1 MRNIDRKHS
10 RTGPLRGVLVAV
22 LVALAPA
29 ACGEDLVV
37 PDFNNPGLEE
47 LQNNPTRAA
56 VLNAAQGLLISSR
69 AQISSANGY
78 VSLLGILGR
87 ESYNFDNADPR
98 FITEMLAGAGLNAS
112 SPAFGGNLWTVR
124 YNSIRT
130 ANVVINALDG
140 LSDNDMS
147 PAEKAAVRG
156 FARTLQAL
164 DFLEI
169 INTRDTNG
177 AVIDV
182 DRPATEPAGPIVSR
196 DAVFDHIE
204 SLLEQ
209 ANGDLAA
216 AGGSF
221 PFSLGAGYSDF
232 ATPVSFAEFNRG
244 LAARVAVYRGNY
256 GEALTALGQSFLD
269 TSADLDLG
277 VYHTFSTGSG
287 DTQNGLA
294 ASSDVLAHP
303 SLADDAQTNGLG
315 EVDDRFTAKLEILA
329 TPETGGAGISTDVN
343 FLLYSGLDDP
353 IPIIRNEELILL
365 RAEALLGL
373 NMLEDAA
380 DDINFIRV
388 NSGGLDPIANLGT
401 QSADAILDELL
412 YNKRYSLLFEAGH
425 RWIDMRR
432 YGKLDELPLA
442 TTGHRVHERF
452 PIPEAECLE
461 QTGGETGICSAGS

>member
-1 MRNIDRKHS
+1 MMTIDRKRS
-10 RTGPLRGVLVAV
+10 RTA
-22 LVALAPA
+22 ALPTAMLAALGAFAAA
-29 ACGEDLVV
+29 ACGDELVV

-87 ESYNFDNADPR
+87 ESYNFDGSDPR
-98 FITEMLAGAGLNAS
+98 FVTEMLAGAGLNAS

-182 DRPATEPAGPIVSR
+182 DRPASEPAGPIVSR

-204 SLLEQ
+204 SLLDQ
-209 ANGDLAA
+209 ANSDLAA
-216 AGGSF
+216 AGASF
-221 PFSLGAGYSDF
+221 PFSLGAGYSGF
-232 ATPVSFAEFNRG
+232 NTPVTFSEFNRG

-269 TSADLDLG
+269 TSAPLDLG

-294 ASSDVLAHP
+294 ASPDILAHP
-303 SLADDAQTNGLG
+303 SLDDDAQMNASMEL
-315 EVDDRFTAKLEILA
+315 DARFTEKLEVLA
-329 TPETGGAGISTDVN
+329 APETQQGISTDVG
-343 FLLYSGLDDP
+343 FLLYSGLGDP
-353 IPIIRNEELILL
+353 IPIIKNEELILL

-373 NMLEDAA
+373 NMPEDAA

-412 YNKRYSLLFEAGH
+412 YNKRYSLLFEGGH

-442 TTGHRVHERF
+442 STGHRVHERF
-452 PIPEAECLE
+452 PVPEAECLE